1 MKINSKKSKEM
12 FISFTQDVNLINS
25 VSNIVIEGNAVER
38 VDHAKL
44 LGVILSN
51 DLSWNMH
58 TCR

>member
-1 MKINSKKSKEM
+1 MKINSKKSKE
-12 FISFTQDVNLINS
+12 IVINS
-25 VSNIVIEGNAVER
+25 VPNIVIEGNAVER
-38 VDHAKL
+38 VDYAKL